1 MPQRGRAGQLPKM
14 PELSGDADGRA
25 PVGEPVAVGAAA
37 VAAPAEDVH
46 DVVALLQRV
55 VAAQHTRLAS
65 HMRS

>member
-1 MPQRGRAGQLPKM
+1 MPQRGRAGQLSKM
-14 PELSGDADGRA
+14 PELSGDADRRA

-65 HMRS
+65 HMGS